1 MRFFFLLF
9 IFTCT
14 SSVFAQPAEKVYFI
28 KVAKMYDSDK
38 NIFVTNQQII
48 VRGSKIDK
56 VGSNLKKPDGAEE
69 INLQNCTVTPGL
81 IDAHTH
87 VLTIQKMDIPFEQD
101 ELENTSIDRTLR
113 AVKICKSF
121 LNAGFTT
128 IRDLGNSGM
137 YLDLNLQ
144 KAIKKGW
151 VEGPRMIISGPI
163 LSPEDGQY
171 YNLAQ
176 HNRHIIEDEYTVIR
190 NVESARQAVKDHIAQ
205 GADLIKIVMGD
216 SRLTLPL
223 EEVKMIV
230 ETAHSYGLKAT
241 AHATYDAVINR
252 AIEAGVDGIEHGYN
266 IADSLLDKMAQKKIY
281 LVPTYSS
288 KDCYLH
294 LFEDNDK
301 KQTPDLMQGLD
312 EFLNASTAITKK
324 AFEKGVMVVNGSDMY
339 IYSKSQGDAAK
350 SSLSFYFDAWN
361 KPTDILKT
369 ATKNAAIACGID
381 WFTGSIKEKMSA
393 DIVAFDGDME
403 KDFKKSLQQVKFVMK
418 EGQIYVR

>member
-1 MRFFFLLF
+1 MRFILFLT
-9 IFTCT
+9 IFLYTT
-14 SSVFAQPAEKVYFI
+14 ASFAQPAEKVYFI

-38 NIFVTNQQII
+38 NSFVTNQQII
-48 VRGSKIDK
+48 VRGTKIEK
-56 VGSNLKKPDGAEE
+56 VGINLKKPEGAEE
-69 INLQNCTVTPGL
+69 IDLQNCTVTPGL

-151 VEGPRMIISGPI
+151 VDGPRMIISGPI

-190 NVESARQAVKDHIAQ
+190 NVETARQAVKDHIAQ

-216 SRLTLPL
+216 SRLTLSL
-223 EEVKMIV
+223 DEVKMIV
-230 ETAHSYGLKAT
+230 ETAHSFGLKAT
-241 AHATYDAVINR
+241 AHATYNAVINR

-288 KDCYLH
+288 KDCYSQ
-294 LFEDNDK
+294 LFTDNGK
-301 KQTPDLMQGLD
+301 KQTPELMKGLD
-312 EFLNASTAITKK
+312 EFLNTSTVITKK

-339 IYSKSQGDAAK
+339 IYSRSQGDAAK
-350 SSLSFYFDAWN
+350 SSIAFYFNAWN
-361 KPTDILKT
+361 KPADVLKT

-381 WFTGSIKEKMSA
+381 WFTGTIKENMSA

-403 KDFKKSLQQVKFVMK
+403 KDFKRSLQQVKFVMK